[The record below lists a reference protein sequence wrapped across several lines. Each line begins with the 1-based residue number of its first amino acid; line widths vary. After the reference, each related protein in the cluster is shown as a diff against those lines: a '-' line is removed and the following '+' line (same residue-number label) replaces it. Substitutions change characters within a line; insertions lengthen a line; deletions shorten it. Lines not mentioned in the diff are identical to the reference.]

1 MLESE
6 NREGKRVGRLFVK
19 GRLKYEASEG
29 MFKAVGTARAKR
41 IISTDGGRWPEKSN
55 EKIRSQRC
63 KE

>member
-41 IISTDGGRWPEKSN
+41 IISTDGGR
-55 EKIRSQRC
+55 
-63 KE
+63 